1 MYTKVHGLCLR
12 KMPSVARILI
22 GLKNKNLESDIV
34 VNAERSETKKNE
46 PQTLLTSRTSQPNVG
61 KDSLSMN
68 WQSEHIDLLSPPT
81 V

>member
-34 VNAERSETKKNE
+34 VNAERSETKKN
-46 PQTLLTSRTSQPNVG
+46 
-61 KDSLSMN
+61 KK
-68 WQSEHIDLLSPPT
+68 
-81 V
+81 